1 MNYVTPA
8 RAKRQKRTTSP
19 AATTEDAPSPPIGHN
34 APPPA
39 PLTPDEVTRY
49 LDFALTALLARRTE
63 VVAALT
69 SSAAAYKTIE
79 DDDTLGR
86 VAENVRMANVLM
98 RAAKARFKTEKDP
111 FLNGGRAVDRWFK
124 AFDAPIEAARV
135 PVQTLMNAYGDKVE
149 ADRRALAETAQ
160 RAADARA
167 AAAATAAADLMA
179 RTKPPVEHVLNQA
192 FDHAAEAAKQA
203 ETAAEWANA
212 RPAEFT
218 RTVGIYG
225 ATTSMRQNWKW
236 RVTDEALIP
245 REYLMPNPVAIVAA
259 GKERDAAGRP
269 TAVIPGVEFYAEK
282 SMGVR

>member
-1 MNYVTPA
+1 MNHVSTAAP
-8 RAKRQKRTTSP
+8 AKRQKR
-19 AATTEDAPSPPIGHN
+19 ATTATTGYAPPPIGHN
-34 APPPA
+34 APPPPA

-69 SSAAAYKTIE
+69 SSAKAYQTIE

-124 AFDAPIEAARV
+124 AFDAPIEAARI

-160 RAADARA
+160 RAAAARA
-167 AAAATAAADLMA
+167 AEAASAAADLMA
-179 RTKPPVEHVLNQA
+179 RTKPPVERELNQA
-192 FDHAAEAAKQA
+192 FDHAAETAKQA

-212 RPAEFT
+212 RPAELT

-225 ATTSMRQNWKW
+225 ATASMRQNWKW

-282 SMGVR
+282 TMGVR